1 MLRWTRSA
9 EMSAS
14 EPLSPSPVR
23 SGKEGSWDPGPF
35 LNPELSLLEFQKRVL
50 ALAEDE
56 NVPLLE
62 RLRFLAIVAANLD
75 EFYMV
80 RVAALKSR
88 IPVQLDEHA
97 DDGLDKVE
105 QMARIVETVADIVA
119 RSGRCYS
126 ECLGELKAAGVRIC
140 RWTDLDTDQKRILRA
155 ECENDLKPELTPLAM
170 TLSPGHPLPHLAH
183 MSLSLAVVFR
193 ASTDDRPHLA
203 QLELPCSTG
212 RFLKVPGAQ
221 YDVIPVEEVVRGNLD
236 MVYRDATV
244 SDAYVFR
251 VTRGGE
257 LNLDEAS
264 TDDLLEA
271 VAVAS
276 VNRYANPAI
285 RLEVERGMPAFVREL
300 LLESMRRDSVAG
312 EILVSPVETQEVDG
326 LLDLRCLMELKLP
339 DVARLTFPPL
349 KTVDPIPA
357 GTSMFDLI
365 RGGDLLLHHPFQSF
379 DASVVRFIREAAD
392 DPAVTVIK
400 ITLYRVGSPSGI
412 VDALLDAANAGK
424 RVVAF
429 VELKARFDE
438 DQNVTWAKALEAAG
452 ANVVYGMVGLKNH
465 AKVSLIVR
473 REDGKLRS
481 YVHVGTGNYNS
492 RSGRQYTDLSLFSA
506 RPELASDI
514 SDLFNGL
521 TGSSLPPTG
530 LTRGAL
536 TAPHQLLPTFIEN
549 IQREAANAATGL
561 PAGIRA
567 KLNGLS
573 DPEIVEALYEA
584 SAAGVDIDLVV
595 RGICTLRP
603 GVPGISDRIRVRSVL
618 GRFLEHSRIYR
629 FENAGSPLYFIGSS
643 DMRPRNLRR
652 RVELLVPV
660 LDSVSCSRLDEILER
675 YIGDECAWDLMAT
688 GSYEQQTPGSSR
700 AQDFFATR
708 S

>member
-1 MLRWTRSA
+1 MLRWTQSTEMPVATSPADILSGLRA
-9 EMSAS
+9 EA
-14 EPLSPSPVR
+14 E
-23 SGKEGSWDPGPF
+23 EDGSF

-50 ALAEDE
+50 ALAEDQA
-56 NVPLLE
+56 VPLFE
-62 RLRFLAIVAANLD
+62 RLRFLSIVSANLD

-88 IPVQLDEHA
+88 IPVQLDEQA
-97 DDGLDKVE
+97 EDGSDRIQQLI
-105 QMARIVETVADIVA
+105 RIVEMVNDIVRRA
-119 RSGRCYS
+119 GASYH
-126 ECLGELKAAGVRIC
+126 ECAESLRKHGIRIC
-140 RWTDLDTDQKRILRA
+140 RWSELSDAQKATLRTA
-155 ECENDLKPELTPLAM
+155 CEDDLKPELTPLAM

-193 ASTDDRPHLA
+193 ANSEDRPHLA
-203 QLELPCSTG
+203 QLELPCSQG
-212 RFLKVPGAQ
+212 RFLKVPGSE

-271 VAVAS
+271 VAFAS

-285 RLEVERGMPAFVREL
+285 RLEVERGMPVFVREL
-300 LLESMRRDSVAG
+300 LLESMRRDSSVG
-312 EILVSPVETQEVDG
+312 ELLVSPVETQEVDG
-326 LLDLRCLMELKLP
+326 LLDLRCLSELNLP
-339 DVARLTFPPL
+339 SLHELTFPPL
-349 KTVDPIPA
+349 HSSNPIPA
-357 GTSMFDLI
+357 GVSMFE
-365 RGGDLLLHHPFQSF
+365 LLRERDVLMHHPFQSF

-400 ITLYRVGSPSGI
+400 ITLYRIGSPSAI
-412 VDALLDAANAGK
+412 VDALLDATNSGK

-438 DQNVTWAKALEAAG
+438 DQNITWAKALEAAG

-465 AKVSLIVR
+465 AKVSLVVR
-473 REDGKLRS
+473 RENGKLQS
-481 YVHVGTGNYNS
+481 YVHVGTGNYNA
-492 RSGRQYTDLSLFSA
+492 RSGRQYTDLSLFSSRTDLSA
-506 RPELASDI
+506 DV

-521 TGSSLPPTG
+521 TGSSLPPRG
-530 LTRGAL
+530 LSRGAL
-536 TAPHQLLPTFIEN
+536 TAPHQLLPTLVSHIE
-549 IQREAANAATGL
+549 REAANARDGKSS
-561 PAGIRA
+561 GIRA

-573 DPEIVEALYEA
+573 DPEIVDALYSA
-584 SAAGVDIDLVV
+584 SRDGVKIDLIV

-603 GVPGISDRIRVRSVL
+603 GVQELSERIRVKSIL

-629 FENAGSPLYFIGSS
+629 FENAGSPEYFIGSS

-660 LDSVSCSRLDEILER
+660 LDSESRSKLDEILER
-675 YIGDECAWDLMAT
+675 YIDDESAWDLLPT
-688 GSYEQQTPGSSR
+688 GHYVQRSSGGSR
-700 AQDFFATR
+700 AQAFF
-708 S
+708 SS

>member
-1 MLRWTRSA
+1 MLRWTRST
-9 EMSAS
+9 EMPVPKTHPDFPDTGTEDGDSA
-14 EPLSPSPVR
+14 P
-23 SGKEGSWDPGPF
+23 GSF

-50 ALAEDE
+50 ALAEDPS
-56 NVPLLE
+56 VPLFE
-62 RLRFLAIVAANLD
+62 RLRFLAIVSANLD

-88 IPVQLDEHA
+88 IPVQLE
-97 DDGLDKVE
+97 E
-105 QMARIVETVADIVA
+105 QAEEGTDRIQQLIKIVA
-119 RSGRCYS
+119 IVGEIVQRMGTAYS
-126 ECLGELKAAGVRIC
+126 ACLAELPKHGVRIA
-140 RWTDLDTDQKRILRA
+140 RWSELNEEQKKALRA
-155 ECENDLKPELTPLAM
+155 ACEDDLKPELTPLAM

-193 ASTDDRPHLA
+193 ANSNDRPHLA
-203 QLELPCSTG
+203 QLELPCSQG
-212 RFLKVPGAQ
+212 RFLKVPGTGF
-221 YDVIPVEEVVRGNLD
+221 DVIPVEEVVRGNLD
-236 MVYRDATV
+236 MVYRDSIV

-271 VAVAS
+271 VAFAT

-285 RLEVERGMPAFVREL
+285 RLEVERGMPPFVREL
-300 LLESMRRDSVAG
+300 LLESMRRDSSVG
-312 EILVSPVETQEVDG
+312 DLLVSPVETQEVDG
-326 LLDLRCLMELKLP
+326 LLDLRCLTELQLP
-339 DVARLTFPPL
+339 QIDRLTFPPL
-349 KTVDPIPA
+349 NAKDPIPD

-365 RGGDLLLHHPFQSF
+365 RGRDILLHHPFESF

-392 DPAVTVIK
+392 DSLVTVIK
-400 ITLYRVGSPSGI
+400 ITLYRVGSPSAI
-412 VDALLDAANAGK
+412 VDALLDATQSGK

-438 DQNVTWAKALEAAG
+438 DQNVAWAKALESAG

-465 AKVSLIVR
+465 AKVSLVVR
-473 REDGKLRS
+473 RENGKLQS
-481 YVHVGTGNYNS
+481 YVHVGTGNYNA

-506 RPELASDI
+506 RPDLSADV

-521 TGSSLPPTG
+521 TGSSLPPRG
-530 LTRGAL
+530 LSRGAL
-536 TAPHQLLPTFIEN
+536 TAPHQLLPSLISH
-549 IQREAANAATGL
+549 IDREAANAHAGK
-561 PAGIRA
+561 PASIRA

-573 DPEIVEALYEA
+573 DPEIVDALYRA
-584 SAAGVDIDLVV
+584 SSAGVSVDLVV

-603 GVPGISDRIRVRSVL
+603 GVPGVSENIRVISVL

-629 FENAGSPLYFIGSS
+629 FENAGAPEYLIGSS

-660 LDSVSCSRLDEILER
+660 LDADSRSYLDEILDQ
-675 YIGDECAWDLMAT
+675 YIDDECAWDLQSS
-688 GSYEQQTPGSSR
+688 GRYIQRSPGSSR
-700 AQDFFATR
+700 AQAYFSAD
-708 S
+708 

>member
-1 MLRWTRSA
+1 MLRWTRST
-9 EMSAS
+9 EM
-14 EPLSPSPVR
+14 PVAANH
-23 SGKEGSWDPGPF
+23 SDLLAQIIPGDEEGSY

-50 ALAEDE
+50 ALAEE
-56 NVPLLE
+56 PSIPLFE
-62 RLRFLAIVAANLD
+62 RLRFLAIVSANLD

-88 IPVQLDEHA
+88 MPEQLDEQA
-97 DDGLDKVE
+97 EEGTDKI
-105 QMARIVETVADIVA
+105 QQLIRIVAMVNEIVRRA
-119 RSGRCYS
+119 GSAFH
-126 ECLGELKAAGVRIC
+126 ECASQLPAHGVKISK
-140 RWTDLDTDQKRILRA
+140 WGDLNDVQKRTLRA
-155 ECENDLKPELTPLAM
+155 ACEDDLKPELTPLAM

-193 ASTDDRPHLA
+193 ANAEDRPHLA
-203 QLELPCSTG
+203 QLELPCSQG
-212 RFLKVPGAQ
+212 RFLKVPGTE

-236 MVYRDATV
+236 MVYRDAMV
-244 SDAYVFR
+244 SEAYVFR

-271 VAVAS
+271 VAVAT

-285 RLEVERGMPAFVREL
+285 RLEVERGMPPFVREL
-300 LLESMRRDSVAG
+300 LLESMRRDSAVG
-312 EILVSPVETQEVDG
+312 ELLVSPVETQEVEG
-326 LLDLRCLMELKLP
+326 LLDLRCLNELVLP
-339 DVARLTFPPL
+339 PDPSLTFPPL
-349 KTVDPIPA
+349 NAEDPFPES
-357 GTSMFDLI
+357 GSMFDLM
-365 RGGDLLLHHPFQSF
+365 RVRDLLLHHPFQSF

-400 ITLYRVGSPSGI
+400 ITLYRVGSPSAI
-412 VDALLDAANAGK
+412 VDALLDATQAGK

-465 AKVSLIVR
+465 AKVSLVVR
-473 REDGKLRS
+473 RENGKLQS
-481 YVHVGTGNYNS
+481 YVHVGTGNYNA

-506 RPELASDI
+506 RPELCADV

-521 TGSSLPPTG
+521 TGSSLPPRG
-530 LTRGAL
+530 LERGAL
-536 TAPHQLLPTFIEN
+536 TAPHQLLPALIER
-549 IQREAANAATGL
+549 IERETVNARAGKAAS
-561 PAGIRA
+561 IRA

-573 DPEIVEALYEA
+573 DPDVVDALYEA
-584 SAAGVDIDLVV
+584 SSAGVKIDLVV

-603 GVPGISDRIRVRSVL
+603 GVRGISENIRVKSIL

-629 FENAGSPLYFIGSS
+629 FENAGSPEYFIGSS

-660 LDSVSCSRLDEILER
+660 LDKPSRGTLDEVLDR
-675 YIGDECAWDLMAT
+675 YIADECAWNLQST
-688 GSYEQQTPGSSR
+688 GSYVQHSSGASR
-700 AQDFFATR
+700 AQDYFAGKVR
-708 S
+708 

>member
-9 EMSAS
+9 EMPAATNHAAFPAAG
-14 EPLSPSPVR
+14 EP
-23 SGKEGSWDPGPF
+23 GEAEGSSS

-50 ALAEDE
+50 ALSEDPS
-56 NVPLLE
+56 VPLFE
-62 RLRFLAIVAANLD
+62 RLRFLAIVSANLD

-88 IPVQLDEHA
+88 IPVHLEEQAE
-97 DDGLDKVE
+97 DGSDKV
-105 QMARIVETVADIVA
+105 QQLIRIVAMVGEIVHRMGVAYSACLAELPERGLRIARWSDLNEQQQKSLRVA
-119 RSGRCYS
+119 
-126 ECLGELKAAGVRIC
+126 
-140 RWTDLDTDQKRILRA
+140 
-155 ECENDLKPELTPLAM
+155 CEDDLKPELTPLAM

-193 ASTDDRPHLA
+193 ATASDRPHLA
-203 QLELPCSTG
+203 QLELPCSQG
-212 RFLKVPGAQ
+212 RFLKVPGTE

-236 MVYRDATV
+236 MVYRDAIV
-244 SDAYVFR
+244 SEAYVFR

-271 VAVAS
+271 VAFAT

-285 RLEVERGMPAFVREL
+285 RLEVERGMPLFVREL
-300 LLESMRRDSVAG
+300 LLESMRRDSSSVG
-312 EILVSPVETQEVDG
+312 EVLVSPVETQEVDG
-326 LLDLRCLMELKLP
+326 LLDLRCLTELQLP
-339 DVARLTFPPL
+339 PVDGLTFPPL
-349 KTVDPIPA
+349 DAKDPIPA
-357 GTSMFDLI
+357 GTSMFDLL
-365 RGGDLLLHHPFQSF
+365 RERDVLLHHPFQSF

-400 ITLYRVGSPSGI
+400 ITLYRVGSPSAI
-412 VDALLDAANAGK
+412 VDALLDATQAGK

-438 DQNVTWAKALEAAG
+438 DQNVAWAKALEAAG

-465 AKVSLIVR
+465 AKVALVVR
-473 REDGKLRS
+473 RENGKLQS
-481 YVHVGTGNYNS
+481 YVHVGTGNYNA
-492 RSGRQYTDLSLFSA
+492 RSGRQYTDLSLFSS
-506 RPELASDI
+506 RSDLSADV

-521 TGSSLPPTG
+521 TGSSLPPRG
-530 LTRGAL
+530 LSSGAL
-536 TAPHQLLPTFIEN
+536 TAPHQLLPTLISHIE
-549 IQREAANAATGL
+549 REASNAREGKGS
-561 PAGIRA
+561 GIRA

-573 DPEIVEALYEA
+573 DPEIVEALYAA
-584 SAAGVDIDLVV
+584 SSAGVQIELVV

-603 GVPGISDRIRVRSVL
+603 GIPGISENIRINSVL

-629 FENAGSPLYFIGSS
+629 FENAGSPEYFIGSS

-660 LDSVSCSRLDEILER
+660 LDKNSRAKLDEILDR
-675 YIGDECAWDLMAT
+675 YIKDQCSWDLLPSGGYT
-688 GSYEQQTPGSSR
+688 QRSQGSSK
-700 AQDFFATR
+700 AQDFFAT
-708 S
+708 

>member
-1 MLRWTRSA
+1 MLRWTRST
-9 EMSAS
+9 EMSVS
-14 EPLSPSPVR
+14 EPHSSTPIR
-23 SGKEGSWDPGPF
+23 SGADGSWDPGPF

-50 ALAEDE
+50 SLAE
-56 NVPLLE
+56 NPRLPIME
-62 RLRFLAIVAANLD
+62 RLRFLAIVSANLD

-88 IPVQLDEHA
+88 IPVQLEEQA
-97 DDGLDKVE
+97 DDGLDKRE
-105 QMARIVETVADIVA
+105 QMIQIVHVVGEIVRRA
-119 RSGRCYS
+119 GASYR
-126 ECLGELKAAGVRIC
+126 ECSAELASAGVRIC
-140 RWTDLDTDQKRILRA
+140 RWADLDADQKKTLRT
-155 ECENDLKPELTPLAM
+155 ECEDDLKPELTPLAM

-193 ASTDDRPHLA
+193 SSTDDRPHLA
-203 QLELPCSTG
+203 QLELPCSMG
-212 RFLKVPGAQ
+212 RFLKVPGTE

-271 VAVAS
+271 VAFAT

-285 RLEVERGMPAFVREL
+285 RLEVERGMPLFVREL
-300 LLESMRRDSVAG
+300 LLESMRRDSGVG
-312 EILVSPVETQEVDG
+312 ELLVSPVETQEVDG
-326 LLDLRCLMELKLP
+326 LLDLRCLMELQLP
-339 DVARLTFPPL
+339 ASAPLTFPPL
-349 KTVDPIPA
+349 QTIDPIPA
-357 GTSMFDLI
+357 GASMIELI
-365 RGGDLLLHHPFQSF
+365 QQGDLLLHHPFQSF

-412 VDALLDAANAGK
+412 VDALLDATKAGK

-465 AKVSLIVR
+465 AKVSLVVR
-473 REDGKLRS
+473 RENGKLQS

-506 RPELASDI
+506 RPELSADI

-536 TAPHQLLPTFIEN
+536 TAPHQLLPTFVEYIE
-549 IQREAANAATGL
+549 REAANAARGL
-561 PAGIRA
+561 PSSVRA

-573 DPEIVEALYEA
+573 DPEIADALYEA
-584 SAAGVDIDLVV
+584 STAGVEIDLVV

-603 GVPGISDRIRVRSVL
+603 GVPGVSDRIRVKSIL

-629 FENAGSPLYFIGSS
+629 FENGGSPEYFIGSS

-660 LDSVSCSRLDEILER
+660 LDSVSRTKLDEILER
-675 YIGDECAWDLMAT
+675 YIQDDCAWDLMAT
-688 GSYEQQTPGSSR
+688 GSYVQKQEGSSR
-700 AQDFFATR
+700 AQDFFAKA
-708 S
+708 